1 MSRRILQSL
10 PFVALAAGLA
20 VTGYWLIQT
29 AFMVYDDE
37 GYVLWSLRMYG
48 ENGSLYER
56 VFSQY
61 GPLFYAY
68 YDALRRILGLTLD
81 HDTGRLLTLG
91 YWLLIS
97 LTSGLLTAALARS
110 RLAAA
115 SAAALTFVGLAAMI
129 REPIHP
135 GGLIAGIA
143 MAGAALGAWALL
155 RERPAAFA
163 LATGLAGTALALIKI
178 NVGAFF
184 LIAAGS
190 WLFTSTRPGRPAGW
204 VVALGCV
211 ISPWALMQALWPASW
226 VTHFALVFA
235 CGALALV
242 PGIQAAA
249 RPEHGRR
256 SWGLFLGVGLG
267 FCAVT
272 LLLVGLRGTR
282 LASLW
287 HGMVVAPLSHP
298 GVYFFPVAWRPGS
311 GFLALASL
319 AACCLLQRRALSP
332 GSVRIVALARLAAAA
347 AFLAGSFTAE
357 DEGLTRF
364 ALSYGPGL
372 AWLMVLPLAGATT
385 GGSARARLWLAWV
398 FVWQTLHAYPVA
410 GSQIAWGTFLWATLL
425 ACGVTEALRVLA
437 PQRASVRAAVQVVL
451 LAASLVAVGRLAV
464 LGQGFYRS
472 SEALGLRGA
481 ESLRPPQDVRHQLRA
496 LDENL
501 RLHVDTLFSLP
512 GLFSLNLWSERPT
525 PTGANVTHWFS
536 LLSEAEQQAIIAR
549 LEADRRAG
557 LVVHRYLLD
566 YLRDEG
572 FSADGPLRRY
582 LDTAFVPVVSFGY
595 YELHLHR
602 GRTIAPVA
610 TARFQPADRDGGASV
625 EVVLAPPAGSSVAAI
640 ALRSLHTSG
649 PALAE
654 ARPTAATPWRVEI
667 LQSDGTRASGP
678 EPHTSTF
685 GAEGILRITLPVEP
699 ASPWTR
705 TRDTCVVL
713 LDERGTEIAVAVFQP

>member
-20 VTGYWLIQT
+20 VTGYWLILT

-48 ENGSLYER
+48 ENGGLYER

-68 YDALRRILGLTLD
+68 YDALRGILGLTLN

-135 GGLIAGIA
+135 GGLIAWIA

-155 RERPAAFA
+155 RERPTAFA

-211 ISPWALMQALWPASW
+211 VSPWVLMQALWPASW

-235 CGALALV
+235 CGALALI

-256 SWGLFLGVGLG
+256 SWSLFIGASLGLS
-267 FCAVT
+267 AVT
-272 LLLVGLRGTR
+272 LLLVGLRGTS
-282 LASLW
+282 LAALW

-311 GFLALASL
+311 GLLALASL
-319 AACCLLQRRALSP
+319 AACSLMQRYPLSP
-332 GSVRIVALARLAAAA
+332 ARVRTVAVARLAAAA
-347 AFLAGSFTAE
+347 AFLAGAFTAE

-364 ALSYGPGL
+364 ALSYGPSL
-372 AWLMVLPLAGATT
+372 AWLMVIPLAGLPTE
-385 GGSARARLWLAWV
+385 GSARARLWLAWV

-425 ACGVTEALRVLA
+425 ACGVAEALRALA
-437 PQRASVRAAVQVVL
+437 PGRAGWRLAGQIVVL
-451 LAASLVAVGRLAV
+451 VAALIATGRLAR
-464 LGQGFYRS
+464 LGHGFYVS
-472 SEALGLRGA
+472 SEPLALRGA
-481 ESLRPPQDVRHQLRA
+481 ESLRPPGDVRHQLRA

-536 LLSEAEQQAIIAR
+536 LLSDSEQQAIIAR
-549 LEADRRAG
+549 LKADPRAG
-557 LVVHRYLLD
+557 LVLHRYLLD
-566 YLRDEG
+566 YLRNEG
-572 FSADGPLRRY
+572 FPAGGPLRDYLDAAFVPAVSFGHYELHVHRGRSIAPLAAARRRDAANGAGPSIEVVIAPPRGKSIAALALRPLHVPGSRLVETRPAAATPWQVQAIRADGTAAADAMPYTSAFSADGIIRL
-582 LDTAFVPVVSFGY
+582 TVPV
-595 YELHLHR
+595 
-602 GRTIAPVA
+602 
-610 TARFQPADRDGGASV
+610 
-625 EVVLAPPAGSSVAAI
+625 
-640 ALRSLHTSG
+640 
-649 PALAE
+649 
-654 ARPTAATPWRVEI
+654 
-667 LQSDGTRASGP
+667 
-678 EPHTSTF
+678 
-685 GAEGILRITLPVEP
+685 P
-699 ASPWTR
+699 ASEAWSPTN
-705 TRDTCVVL
+705 DTCVVVI
-713 LDERGTEIAVAVFQP
+713 DETGAEIATAVFVR